1 MKTQI
6 QSTIFVEGELTD
18 EQVEAY
24 AKIASRLLLSKK
36 IISPRKVYWGLTNAC
51 NSRCKHCYQAG
62 GDTYPDELTTEEIY
76 DAADDF
82 AKNQISF
89 INLSGGEP
97 FLRPDLLEI
106 AEYTIEKGMITSIV
120 TNGTLINEE
129 KAQKMKEIGVCA
141 VAISVDGLTAST
153 HDTSRGVT
161 GLFDK
166 AMKGLRAVKK
176 AGIPLSIR
184 TTVTKANIKEVP
196 GIFEWAIQIGA
207 DEFVA
212 YEAISEGRA
221 RTIDIAVDHKDFR
234 SMAETLVTLSK
245 KYIKEPISVPPGGFP
260 HIMIPLP
267 NGIERND
274 IMSNVYRISAR
285 CQHMCFAG
293 YFVGLLADGSTYP
306 CPLCLTPVGN
316 IREKSIRDIFKKSP
330 LMQKMR
336 NRELWGTCGTCEDR
350 EICGGCRGKAYI
362 KLGDPLGPDPDCPK
376 YREEDS

>member
-1 MKTQI
+1 
-6 QSTIFVEGELTD
+6 
-18 EQVEAY
+18 
-24 AKIASRLLLSKK
+24 
-36 IISPRKVYWGLTNAC
+36 
-51 NSRCKHCYQAG
+51 
-62 GDTYPDELTTEEIY
+62 
-76 DAADDF
+76 
-82 AKNQISF
+82 
-89 INLSGGEP
+89 
-97 FLRPDLLEI
+97 
-106 AEYTIEKGMITSIV
+106 MITSIV

-274 IMSNVYRISAR
+274 VMSNVYRISAR

-316 IREKSIRDIFKKSP
+316 IREKSIRDIFRKSS

-336 NRELWGTCGTCEDR
+336 NRELWGTCSTCEDR